1 MLKSKFTKL
10 FLMLGV
16 ILLSLVGVVGC
27 TNNGYGYFFHFDVEG
42 GNGKIQIYDSISEN
56 SIWKCCDEDS
66 PICELNCSSSS
77 RVAKLLGGKKGSRT
91 MTFIAIPDEG
101 YVVKEWIFN
110 GKIVD
115 GNKTNSFLAKV
126 TSEQGYNGVIVVR
139 FELEI

>member
-10 FLMLGV
+10 FLMLGM
-16 ILLSLVGVVGC
+16 ILLSLFGVAGC
-27 TNNGYGYFFHFDVEG
+27 TDYGYYFHFDVDG

-56 SIWKCCDEDS
+56 SIWKCRDENNNA
-66 PICELNCSSSS
+66 CELECSNSS
-77 RVAKLLGGKKGSRT
+77 RVAALLGGKNGSAT

-115 GNKTNSFLAKV
+115 GNKTNSFVAKV